1 MSTSKAASFLG
12 PLPRP
17 PGSARLCAKEFLQVN
32 TGLPPRSPPLSLPF
46 SLTLS
51 LTRPPPLS
59 LTPSLTHRPPL
70 SLTPTRCAAPP
81 SSPLHAAGGAPGRRG
96 EDPTWPRSSVTLT
109 SLYSSPRD
117 SGGLCHQRSVPSMA
131 LLTGCALLLFAA
143 VQMSQYWPWGG
154 RMVQGHLPT
163 TTRASTASPRPPLPR
178 LLGKHTSRAHY
189 ILDSG
194 DTARFV
200 GKTATGPQASWG
212 KRGAGKERSTLFW
225 WENPCRPLGG
235 GGI

>member
-32 TGLPPRSPPLSLPF
+32 T
-46 SLTLS
+46 
-51 LTRPPPLS
+51 RPPAAA
-59 LTPSLTHRPPL
+59 
-70 SLTPTRCAAPP
+70 AAPLP
-81 SSPLHAAGGAPGRRG
+81 NPLRNPPATPLPNPHPVRRSALLSPARSRGSSGRRG

-154 RMVQGHLPT
+154 RMVQGHPPT
-163 TTRASTASPRPPLPR
+163 TTRASTAPPRPPLPR
-178 LLGKHTSRAHY
+178 LLSKHASRAHY

-194 DTARFV
+194 DTAR
-200 GKTATGPQASWG
+200 GKDGHRPRGG
-212 KRGAGKERSTLFW
+212 KGE
-225 WENPCRPLGG
+225 
-235 GGI
+235 